1 MITKHKFG
9 KPQLITLAPRAVR
22 LFDKQV
28 KVMVIGGSVNVQCK
42 SPEKAVWV
50 FGKIRGYLEH
60 HKVAAT
66 FTAVQRAI
74 FKLGI

>member
-1 MITKHKFG
+1 MKTKHELG

-22 LFDKQV
+22 LVGKQV

-42 SPEKAVWV
+42 TPEKAVWV

-60 HKVAAT
+60 YKVAAT
-66 FTAVQRAI
+66 ITAVQRAI